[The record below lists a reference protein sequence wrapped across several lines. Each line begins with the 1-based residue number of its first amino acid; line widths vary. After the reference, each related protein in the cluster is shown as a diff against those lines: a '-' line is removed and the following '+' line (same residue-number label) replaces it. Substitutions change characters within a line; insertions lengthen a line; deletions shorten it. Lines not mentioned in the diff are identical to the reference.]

1 MYAGL
6 SRTATTNASAASSA
20 LSAEG
25 VPHRVPWAGSMFSI
39 FFREGEV
46 RDYDD
51 AVGAAHLPGLGGHLE
66 AAGRSHE
73 RQGGL

>member
-6 SRTATTNASAASSA
+6 SRTATTNASAASS
-20 LSAEG
+20 
-25 VPHRVPWAGSMFSI
+25 VPWAGSMFSI

-51 AVGAAHLPGLGGHLE
+51 AVGAVLAALPHAARAAARAE
-66 AAGRSHE
+66 A
-73 RQGGL
+73 

>member
-1 MYAGL
+1 M

-51 AVGAAHLPGLGGHLE
+51 AVGAVLAALPLAARAAARAE
-66 AAGRSHE
+66 A
-73 RQGGL
+73 

>member
-1 MYAGL
+1 M

-51 AVGAAHLPGLGGHLE
+51 AVGAVLAALPDAARAAARAE
-66 AAGRSHE
+66 A
-73 RQGGL
+73 

>member
-25 VPHRVPWAGSMFSI
+25 VPHRVPWAGSKFSI

-51 AVGAAHLPGLGGHLE
+51 AVGAVLAALPHAARAAARAE
-66 AAGRSHE
+66 A
-73 RQGGL
+73 

>member
-39 FFREGEV
+39 FREGEV

-51 AVGAAHLPGLGGHLE
+51 AVGAVLAALPHAARAAARAE
-66 AAGRSHE
+66 A
-73 RQGGL
+73 